1 MQTRTVSCPMCS
13 FSPNFG
19 GNSFDSKKNPPKLMI
34 PGQDGPVKR
43 SSGSLILP
51 GGGNE
56 GPSRSLEGPPTTQ
69 PGGFTNFRP
78 PPGFMDDKDESP
90 DKNLSVDEMLRD
102 LQSNRGSWHQLAGYL
117 PKLQREGID
126 GSIVEEMSGID
137 RRTQNTWINGSIVYS
152 SLKKSGKVPQLE
164 YFDQPGGEKLLQDLR
179 FLSVDQRI
187 MTANYIAD
195 NRLEER
201 ESAILAKSVK
211 EHERRR
217 GENEGFSNSPAD
229 CLAYKYY
236 RDAVENKRQEDME
249 KYINKGLAVAETESA
264 REALQ
269 MLLGSSSVKEKKDP
283 RKTAKLEVVR
293 LIKNEVGYRPIPLAG
308 ELKSLDPELVK
319 KAPKVSSTGVFSK
332 FTIPSEGVDYDWM
345 PLPSWSA
352 LTLAKHPVAIELSN
366 CADSRALRVITG
378 IETEKDLLKLQ
389 GQALIVL
396 DINASIEDEESYY
409 VGLQANKTYD
419 ILELEEIEDSTSILG
434 KVVLVCRPPSR
445 DSFIFDEA

>member
-1 MQTRTVSCPMCS
+1 
-13 FSPNFG
+13 
-19 GNSFDSKKNPPKLMI
+19 
-34 PGQDGPVKR
+34 
-43 SSGSLILP
+43 
-51 GGGNE
+51 
-56 GPSRSLEGPPTTQ
+56 
-69 PGGFTNFRP
+69 
-78 PPGFMDDKDESP
+78 
-90 DKNLSVDEMLRD
+90 
-102 LQSNRGSWHQLAGYL
+102 
-117 PKLQREGID
+117 
-126 GSIVEEMSGID
+126 
-137 RRTQNTWINGSIVYS
+137 
-152 SLKKSGKVPQLE
+152 
-164 YFDQPGGEKLLQDLR
+164 
-179 FLSVDQRI
+179 
-187 MTANYIAD
+187 
-195 NRLEER
+195 
-201 ESAILAKSVK
+201 
-211 EHERRR
+211 
-217 GENEGFSNSPAD
+217 
-229 CLAYKYY
+229 
-236 RDAVENKRQEDME
+236 
-249 KYINKGLAVAETESA
+249 VAETESA